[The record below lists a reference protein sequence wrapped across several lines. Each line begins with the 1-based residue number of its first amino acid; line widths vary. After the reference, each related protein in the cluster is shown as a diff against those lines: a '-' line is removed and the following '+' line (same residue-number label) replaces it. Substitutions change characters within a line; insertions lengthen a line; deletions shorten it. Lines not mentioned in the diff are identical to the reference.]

1 MRLSLNCVG
10 YSSWGRRGRRLAK
23 ALLIATCTSIAT
35 IGCLGG
41 KLKSGDGGRW

>member
-1 MRLSLNCVG
+1 MRLSLGCLGN
-10 YSSWGRRGRRLAK
+10 STWRRRGRKLAG

-41 KLKSGDGGRW
+41 KLQAGEGGRW